1 MRTPKY
7 TITNLL
13 LNYIVKYETSIRELK
28 YNPLPEKYLKPLEE
42 KYAALDIQKLGELVG
57 NPIGYNQ
64 ALQIQRGQEMPSQ
77 KKNLKLFT
85 NFRSSKDF
93 VKSYNNSNSL
103 QPSIELASH
112 INKLAMKNIVDDWDL
127 SKVRNFSEKPN
138 EIYDTWYKK
147 RDFYPNLDIRSHFG
161 DIFEW
166 IQSNKDSNHRLIKL
180 GVLLFEFIDK
190 APFLSGNQITAILM
204 LEMLT
209 KKYGYNPNNTIPF
222 FASIEN
228 ISQDILSAFKLSK
241 SKLDL
246 TTFLEAYLYTISLTV
261 LDLTNEFKE
270 THTVKVQKRGSLEL
284 QLNARQ
290 IQLLDYLSLN
300 QKISRG
306 KYTKIMG
313 VSFMTSYRDLQD
325 MVEKKYIK
333 AKGRGRGTFY
343 VLTKEMTPKD
353 DELI

>member
-1 MRTPKY
+1 
-7 TITNLL
+7 
-13 LNYIVKYETSIRELK
+13 
-28 YNPLPEKYLKPLEE
+28 
-42 KYAALDIQKLGELVG
+42 
-57 NPIGYNQ
+57 
-64 ALQIQRGQEMPSQ
+64 
-77 KKNLKLFT
+77 
-85 NFRSSKDF
+85 
-93 VKSYNNSNSL
+93 
-103 QPSIELASH
+103 
-112 INKLAMKNIVDDWDL
+112 MKNIVDDWDL